1 MSRVLVKICGITCL
15 EDALAAVEAGAD
27 ALGFNFYPASP
38 RFTTIEQVARIV
50 QSVPQSTLK
59 LGVFV
64 DAGADEIATIVREV
78 GLDLAQVHGDAS
90 GLTVRFWQ
98 ALSAGPDL
106 SGKTNIRNAE
116 AFLVDTPA
124 GAARGGTGL
133 SFDWSLARNLPGK
146 IVLAGGLGPDNVA
159 EAIRQARPWGV
170 DACSRL
176 ERAPGRKDTA
186 KVRALIQA
194 VREAEAGA

>member
-15 EDALAAVEAGAD
+15 EDALVAVEAGAD
-27 ALGFNFYPASP
+27 ALGFNFYRMSP
-38 RFTTIEQVARIV
+38 RFTTIEKVANIV
-50 QSVPQSTLK
+50 EQMPQNTLK
-59 LGVFV
+59 VGVFV
-64 DAGADEIATIVREV
+64 DAGADEMATTVREA

-90 GLTVRFWQ
+90 GLAVRFWQ

-106 SGKTNIRNAE
+106 KERMSSGKAE

-124 GAARGGTGL
+124 GAQRGGTGR
-133 SFDWSLARNLPGK
+133 SFDWSLVRGLPGK
-146 IVLAGGLGPDNVA
+146 LVLAGGLGPDNVA
-159 EAIRQARPWGV
+159 EAIRQVRPWGI

-176 ERAPGRKDTA
+176 ESAPGRKNAA
-186 KVRALIQA
+186 KVRALILA

>member
-15 EDALAAVEAGAD
+15 EDALAAVDAGAD

-38 RFTTIEQVARIV
+38 RFATIEKVARIV
-50 QSVPQSTLK
+50 QKVPQDTLRV
-59 LGVFV
+59 GVFV
-64 DAGADEIATIVREV
+64 DAGVHEIARIVREA
-78 GLDLAQVHGDAS
+78 GLDLAQVHGDPS

-106 SGKTNIRNAE
+106 KAKMSSGKAE
-116 AFLVDTPA
+116 AFLIDTPA
-124 GAARGGTGL
+124 GAQRGGTGR
-133 SFDWSLARNLPGK
+133 SFDWSLVRDLPGK

-159 EAIRQARPWGV
+159 EAIRQVRPWGV

-176 ERAPGRKDTA
+176 ESAPGRKDAA
-186 KVRALIQA
+186 KVRALVQA
-194 VREAEAGA
+194 VREAGA